1 MNATTLF
8 ICKKKKE
15 KKNPTILEFLKGE
28 KQWIERA
35 DG

>member
-15 KKNPTILEFLKGE
+15 KKPYNLGVFKRGE
-28 KQWIERA
+28 TT
-35 DG
+35 D